1 MRRMAQLSLPCLAA
15 LAASACTSP
24 DQIVATE
31 EIPSAGVRFINAV
44 PDTGAAYGL
53 DFRFVDLPESN
64 AHFRI
69 PFRNNPA
76 TSAGVT
82 ASTLV
87 QYKAARAGARHFRIF
102 LSDSLQSV
110 ASIVLKDSTLNL
122 EAGKNYTALLWGNAR
137 SSGPDRMRLTVIEEG
152 VADPGAN
159 VALRVINTTGSPIDV
174 RRYVAGATPPA
185 AATWASIAPYT
196 VSAYVTSPPGQIRY
210 NVQPAGG
217 GASLFADALAL
228 MGTAASV
235 DIEAIPGTTVA
246 GSAVTAIV
254 FPRSVA
260 GSRAPQSTAF
270 GVPALTFIW
279 DRRPARAC
287 SPLC

>member
-1 MRRMAQLSLPCLAA
+1 MAQLSVLWLTAA
-15 LAASACTSP
+15 A
-24 DQIVATE
+24 VAGCDRDDVVPTE
-31 EIPSAGVRFINAV
+31 DIPTAGLRFINAV

-53 DFRFVDLPESN
+53 DFRFVDQPESN

-69 PFRNNPA
+69 PFRNNA
-76 TSAGVT
+76 TTAGGVT

-87 QYKAARAGARHFRIF
+87 QYKNARAGQRRFRIF

-110 ASIVLKDSTLNL
+110 TSIVLKDSTLTL
-122 EAGKNYTALLWGNAR
+122 EAGKNYTALLWGYAR
-137 SSGPDRMRLTVIEEG
+137 ATGADRMRLTIIEES
-152 VADPGAN
+152 VADPGTN
-159 VALRVINTTGSPIDV
+159 VALRVINATGGAVDV
-174 RRYVAGATPPA
+174 RQYVSTATPPA
-185 AATWASIAPYT
+185 AATWANVAPFSI
-196 VSAYVTSPPGQIRY
+196 SAYVTAAPGQKRY

-217 GASLFADALAL
+217 GATLFADGLAL
-228 MGTAASV
+228 PGTPASV
-235 DIEAIPGTTVA
+235 DIEAVPGTTVA

-260 GSRAPQSTAF
+260 GTRTPQTAAF
-270 GVPALTFIW
+270 QVPALSFVW